1 MGGDDREAGDPVRFH
16 SPVRRATL
24 DEIAALTGGRV
35 LRSTDAPII
44 DICPLDAPIDG
55 AIAFLARKAKHEVP
69 RGLAAVIVAEGEDGR
84 VPEGVGVIVH
94 DAPNVAFAAAGRLL
108 YEGST
113 EPSAIHPAAHVDPS
127 AVLEDGVSVHAN
139 ATISA
144 NVAVGRG
151 TVIAAGAVIGEGCRI
166 GRDCRIGP
174 NATLSSSLLGN
185 RVEVQ
190 AGSVVGEPGF
200 GYVPGPRGI
209 DRVVQIGRVII
220 QDDVHIGANCCI
232 DRGSLGDTV
241 IGEGT
246 KIGNLQQ
253 IAHNVRIGR
262 HCIVVGNGG
271 IAGSATIGEGVT
283 IAGGVFTS
291 DHVTI
296 GDGATLAG
304 VTFARADVPAGVTWG
319 GVPARPIAGYLRDM
333 AEANA
338 RAHGR
343 RKK

>member
-1 MGGDDREAGDPVRFH
+1 MTDALHDLRFH
-16 SPVRRATL
+16 EPARHATL
-24 DEIAALTGGRV
+24 DEIAVLTGGRV
-35 LRSTDAPII
+35 VRGGGTAIT
-44 DICPLDAPIDG
+44 DICSLDAPVEG
-55 AIAFLARKAKHEVP
+55 AVAFLARKTRTAVP
-69 RGLAAVIVAEGEDGR
+69 PRLAAVIVADGDEDR
-84 VPEGVGVIVH
+84 VPDGVAVLVH
-94 DAPNVAFAAAGRLL
+94 TAPNVAHAAVGRLL
-108 YEGST
+108 YDRAAEST
-113 EPSAIHPAAHVDPS
+113 GIHPRAHVDPS

-139 ATISA
+139 ATVGADARI
-144 NVAVGRG
+144 GRG
-151 TVIAAGAVIGEGCRI
+151 TVIASGAVVGERCQI

-174 NATLSSSLLGN
+174 NATLSCALLGN

-190 AGSVVGEPGF
+190 AGACLGEPGF

-209 DRVVQIGRVII
+209 DRVVQVGRVIV
-220 QDDVHIGANCCI
+220 QDDVSIGANCCI

-271 IAGSATIGEGVT
+271 IAGSSTLGDGATL
-283 IAGGVFTS
+283 AGGVFTS
-291 DHVTI
+291 DHVSV
-296 GDGATLAG
+296 GAGATLAG
-304 VTFARADVPAGVTWG
+304 ITLVRSDVPAGATWG

-343 RKK
+343 RRK